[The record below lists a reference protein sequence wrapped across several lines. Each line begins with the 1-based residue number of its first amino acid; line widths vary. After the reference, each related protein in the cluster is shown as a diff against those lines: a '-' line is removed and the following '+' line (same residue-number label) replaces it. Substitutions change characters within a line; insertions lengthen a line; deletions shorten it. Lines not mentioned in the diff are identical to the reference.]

1 MLICNVCNSKF
12 RRPELFDQHC
22 MNCVDLHDE
31 QFTPSFLTVSNVSNN
46 QVVSNDQV
54 VRNFRY
60 PFLNNQP
67 QSSNHVFSDYES
79 YLDNQSQVSQAVQQ
93 VDNDDNELNQQSVP
107 DFENQVGRSLFIE
120 IQDNPSLTE
129 PNICKNPGTLN
140 NTINKE
146 DDKQKEKERKRIER
160 KTQNLEEIIQSISL
174 TSPMKYQIIH
184 NVVKKNPKSLEQ
196 ILEISNK
203 EKHFEELVTEC
214 LITNL
219 KQLNKE
225 KNSSFPGD
233 SSKYIW
239 RTFRKTG
246 VY

>member
-1 MLICNVCNSKF
+1 
-12 RRPELFDQHC
+12 

-46 QVVSNDQV
+46 QVVFNDQV
-54 VRNFRY
+54 VPNFND
-60 PFLNNQP
+60 PFLNNQR

-93 VDNDDNELNQQSVP
+93 VDNDDDFNQQSVP
-107 DFENQVGRSLFIE
+107 DFENQVGRSLFLE

-129 PNICKNPGTLN
+129 PNICNNPDTLN
-140 NTINKE
+140 STINKE
-146 DDKQKEKERKRIER
+146 DDKQKEKERKQIER

-203 EKHFEELVTEC
+203 EKDFEELVTEC

-219 KQLNKE
+219 KQLKK
-225 KNSSFPGD
+225 KNFQFSMRLF
-233 SSKYIW
+233 KIYLENI
-239 RTFRKTG
+239 
-246 VY
+246 